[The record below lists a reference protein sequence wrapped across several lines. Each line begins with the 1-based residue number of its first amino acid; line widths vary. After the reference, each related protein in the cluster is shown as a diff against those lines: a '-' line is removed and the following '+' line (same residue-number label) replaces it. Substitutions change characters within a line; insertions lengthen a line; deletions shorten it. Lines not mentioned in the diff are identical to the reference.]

1 MRLTVFLSF
10 AVKSVFTQE
19 GWRESAQGVLQLEEI
34 FLYISFVR
42 MTMKKYR
49 SEVKEMSFFERMTKK
64 KKR

>member
-49 SEVKEMSFFERMTKK
+49 SEVKEMSFF
-64 KKR
+64 